1 MFCAYDGHGGRR
13 IHGWTRRLRIAAA
26 VVTIIASVPGV
37 FATIAFVARSIV
49 ADAPQPQPPPPQ
61 PQSPKGKVGPG
72 RCPTYHVF
80 RDGRCRD
87 VR

>member
-1 MFCAYDGHGGRR
+1 MRR
-13 IHGWTRRLRIAAA
+13 MRGWARHLRVAAA
-26 VVTIIASVPGV
+26 MVTIIAGIPGTL
-37 FATIAFVARSIV
+37 AMIGFVIDTFKV
-49 ADAPQPQPPPPQ
+49 DAPPQPQPNLDPQ
-61 PQSPKGKVGPG
+61 PDSNLKKKKGRSIGPG